1 MRQAGK
7 IDSRE
12 KRARKSGIPQEEV
25 FELELSV
32 IDGHRLAGFVLH
44 RRSGRREPVTSLVEL
59 TEAITR
65 MVARDERPAE
75 PDEGR
80 VPVGD

>member
-1 MRQAGK
+1 MRQADK
-7 IDSRE
+7 IDSIE

-44 RRSGRREPVTSLVEL
+44 RRSGRRESVTAWVEL
-59 TEAITR
+59 REAITR
-65 MVARDERPAE
+65 MVALAERPAE
-75 PDEGR
+75 PGER
-80 VPVGD
+80 RIPVGD